1 MLFKNIFIII
11 ILGITLLLSSCGQS
25 IAPLNEKSTQE
36 VSKQSEL
43 SINLFAGQHILVGK
57 IDITTQDDNLSVK
70 YTINNNEWCITEV
83 HTYISTEK
91 PKKAT
96 PGKFP
101 YKQENLDCL
110 SEYSEVVSFSDLN
123 VNVEDGDSVYI
134 AAHAVVNGVS
144 GNETETAWAEGT
156 TKFKTGWGSYFT
168 YTIEGSTTS
177 IWL

>member
-1 MLFKNIFIII
+1 MFFKDILIIT
-11 ILGITLLLSSCGQS
+11 ILGVTLLLSSCGQNITPS
-25 IAPLNEKSTQE
+25 NERLTHE
-36 VSKQSEL
+36 ISKQSEL
-43 SINLFAGQHILVGK
+43 SINFFAGQGILVGK
-57 IDITTQDDNLSVK
+57 IDVTTQDDELFVK

-83 HTYISTEK
+83 HIYISTEE
-91 PKKAT
+91 PKKAA

-123 VNVEDGDSVYI
+123 VEDGDSVYI
-134 AAHAVVNGVS
+134 AAHAVVNSVS

-168 YTIEGSTTS
+168 YTIEDGD
-177 IWL
+177 WL